1 MSVLVVGLSH
11 RTAPVSLL
19 ERVAI
24 SGDALVKLLQDVSTA
39 EPVAEA
45 LLLSTCNRVELYA
58 DVDRFHGGVADL
70 SGLLARHT
78 GVAIDELTPHL
89 YVHYEER
96 AVHHLFSVACG
107 LDSMVIGEGQIL
119 GQLKSSLA
127 LAQESG
133 SAGRVLNELAQQ
145 ALRVG
150 KRAHSE
156 TDIDRAGQS
165 LVTVALE
172 QADAAGADVGGS
184 RTLVVGAGSMS
195 ALAATTLQRQGAG
208 NIVVTNRTYER
219 AEHLADQVGG
229 RAVPIS
235 ALPEALAAADL
246 VISCTGA
253 TGLVISAADIEA
265 VVASRGERAVDRP
278 LVLIDLALPRDIDP
292 AVRGLDGVHLID
304 LELLADAGTG
314 AAGTAD
320 VDVVRRL
327 VGDEV
332 AEFATAQRALTVT
345 PTVVALRA
353 MAADVVRSELER
365 LAGRTPDLDA
375 KERGEVEQTV
385 RRIVDKLLHAP
396 TVRVK
401 QLASEPGGASYAEAL
416 RTLFDLGQG
425 PMAAVSR
432 ADLGAAGTAAPDAR
446 VDVGQVLDADVTR
459 DTGAPSGVGGRNGRS
474 GVGGRNGRSEGGAA

>member
-19 ERVAI
+19 ERVAVA
-24 SGDALVKLLQDVSTA
+24 GDTQAKLLRDIAGA

-45 LLLSTCNRVELYA
+45 LVLSTCNRVELYA

-70 SGLLARHT
+70 SGLLAQHT
-78 GVAIDELTPHL
+78 GVGIDELTPHL

-107 LDSMVIGEGQIL
+107 LDSMVVGEGQIL
-119 GQLKSSLA
+119 GQLKTSLA
-127 LAQESG
+127 LAQEYDT
-133 SAGRVLNELAQQ
+133 AGRVLNDLAQQ

-172 QADAAGADVGGS
+172 RVEEAVRPVEGS

-195 ALAATTLQRQGAG
+195 ALAATTLQRRHAG
-208 NIVVTNRTYER
+208 NIVITNRTYER

-229 RAVPIS
+229 RAVPIA
-235 ALPEALAAADL
+235 ALPDALAGADL

-253 TGLVISAADIEA
+253 TGLVITAAEVEQVLA
-265 VVASRGERAVDRP
+265 QRRERGAEHP
-278 LVLIDLALPRDIDP
+278 LVLVDLALPRDVDP
-292 AVRGLDGVHLID
+292 EVHGLDGVHVID
-304 LELLADAGTG
+304 LELLADLGSG
-314 AAGTAD
+314 AQGTAD

-327 VGDEV
+327 VADEV
-332 AEFATAQRALTVT
+332 AEFANAQRAQVVT

-365 LAGRTPDLDA
+365 LAGRTPDLDPKA
-375 KERGEVEQTV
+375 RGEVEQTV
-385 RRIVDKLLHAP
+385 HRIVDKLLHAP

-401 QLASEPGGASYAEAL
+401 QLAGEPGGVSYAEAL
-416 RTLFDLGQG
+416 RTLFGLGPG

-432 ADLGAAGTAAPDAR
+432 ADVAVETAVADGA
-446 VDVGQVLDADVTR
+446 
-459 DTGAPSGVGGRNGRS
+459 GAEIPRQA
-474 GVGGRNGRSEGGAA
+474 EGGAA

>member
-19 ERVAI
+19 ERVAVA
-24 SGDALVKLLQDVSTA
+24 GDGQAKLLQDMAAA
-39 EPVAEA
+39 ESVAEA
-45 LLLSTCNRVELYA
+45 FLLSTCNRVELYA
-58 DVDRFHGGVADL
+58 DVDRFHGGVSDL

-78 GVAIDELTPHL
+78 GVPLEELTPHL

-119 GQLKSSLA
+119 GQLKTSLA
-127 LAQESG
+127 LAQEYDT
-133 SAGRVLNELAQQ
+133 AGRVLNDLVQQ

-165 LVTVALE
+165 LVTVGLE
-172 QADAAGADVGGS
+172 QAELVGGHVGGT

-208 NIVVTNRTYER
+208 TILITNRTYER

-229 RAVPIS
+229 RAVPMA
-235 ALPEALAAADL
+235 ALQDALTSADL

-253 TGLVISAADIEA
+253 TGLVVTAADIEA
-265 VVASRGERAVDRP
+265 VLEARRERGVDRP
-278 LVLIDLALPRDIDP
+278 LVLIDLALPRDVD
-292 AVRGLDGVHLID
+292 ARVRDMDGVHLID
-304 LELLADAGTG
+304 LEVLADVGTG
-314 AAGTAD
+314 AHGTVD

-332 AEFATAQRALTVT
+332 AEFAAAQRAQAVT

-353 MAADVVRSELER
+353 MAADVVRGELER
-365 LAGRTPDLDA
+365 LAGRTPDLGA
-375 KERGEVEQTV
+375 KERGEVELTI

-401 QLASEPGGASYAEAL
+401 QLAGEPGGASYAEAL
-416 RTLFDLGQG
+416 RTLFDLGPG

-432 ADLGAAGTAAPDAR
+432 ADVGADADI
-446 VDVGQVLDADVTR
+446 DVAQVLDADLSS
-459 DTGAPSGVGGRNGRS
+459 GASAG
-474 GVGGRNGRSEGGAA
+474 EAGAA

>member
-19 ERVAI
+19 ERVAVA
-24 SGDALVKLLQDVSTA
+24 GDAQAKLLQDMAAA

-58 DVDRFHGGVADL
+58 DVDRFHGGVSDL

-78 GVAIDELTPHL
+78 GVGLEELTPHL

-107 LDSMVIGEGQIL
+107 LDSMVVGEGQIL
-119 GQLKSSLA
+119 GQLKTSLA
-127 LAQESG
+127 LAQEYDT
-133 SAGRVLNELAQQ
+133 AGRVLNDLAQQ

-165 LVTVALE
+165 LVTVGLE
-172 QADAAGADVGGS
+172 QAELVGGHVGGR

-208 NIVVTNRTYER
+208 TILVTNRTYER

-229 RAVPIS
+229 RAVPMA
-235 ALPEALAAADL
+235 ALQDALTSADL

-253 TGLVISAADIEA
+253 TGLVISAADVEA
-265 VVASRGERAVDRP
+265 VVEARHERGVDRP
-278 LVLIDLALPRDIDP
+278 LVLIDLALPRDID
-292 AVRGLDGVHLID
+292 ARVRDMDGVHLID
-304 LELLADAGTG
+304 LELLADVGTG
-314 AAGTAD
+314 AHGTAD

-332 AEFATAQRALTVT
+332 AEFAAAQRAQAVT

-353 MAADVVRSELER
+353 MAADVVRAELER

-375 KERGEVEQTV
+375 KERGEVEQTI

-401 QLASEPGGASYAEAL
+401 QLAGEPGGASYAEAL
-416 RTLFDLGQG
+416 RTLFDLGPG

-432 ADLGAAGTAAPDAR
+432 ADVGADGDMDVAQVLGADLSSGAVAG
-446 VDVGQVLDADVTR
+446 
-459 DTGAPSGVGGRNGRS
+459 
-474 GVGGRNGRSEGGAA
+474 EGGAA

>member
-19 ERVAI
+19 ERVSV
-24 SGDALVKLLQDVSTA
+24 SGDTQTKLLRDIAGA

-70 SGLLARHT
+70 SGLLAQHT
-78 GVAIDELTPHL
+78 GVGIDELTPHL

-107 LDSMVIGEGQIL
+107 LDSMVVGEGQIL
-119 GQLKSSLA
+119 GQLKTALA
-127 LAQESG
+127 LAQEQDT
-133 SAGRVLNELAQQ
+133 AGRVLNDLAQQ

-165 LVTVALE
+165 LVTVALARAE
-172 QADAAGADVGGS
+172 ELVRPVAGA

-195 ALAATTLQRQGAG
+195 SLAAATLQRQHAG

-229 RAVPIS
+229 RAVPMT
-235 ALPEALAAADL
+235 ALPDAIAAADV

-253 TGLVISAADIEA
+253 TGLVITAAEVERVLEA
-265 VVASRGERAVDRP
+265 RRDRGAEYP
-278 LVLIDLALPRDIDP
+278 LVLIDLALPRDVDP
-292 AVRGLDGVHLID
+292 EVHGMDGVHVID
-304 LELLADAGTG
+304 LELLADLGSG
-314 AAGTAD
+314 MQGTAD

-327 VGDEV
+327 VADEV
-332 AEFATAQRALTVT
+332 AEFANAQRAQVVT

-353 MAADVVRSELER
+353 MAADVVRGELER
-365 LAGRTPDLDA
+365 LAGRTPELDA
-375 KERGEVEQTV
+375 KERAEVEQTV

-396 TVRVK
+396 TVRMR
-401 QLASEPGGASYAEAL
+401 QLAGEPGGASYAEAL
-416 RTLFDLGQG
+416 RTLFDLGPG

-432 ADLGAAGTAAPDAR
+432 AD
-446 VDVGQVLDADVTR
+446 VD
-459 DTGAPSGVGGRNGRS
+459 SGSASAEGDPR
-474 GVGGRNGRSEGGAA
+474 EGGAE

>member
-11 RTAPVSLL
+11 RTAPVRLL

-58 DVDRFHGGVADL
+58 DVDRFHGGVSDL

-78 GVAIDELTPHL
+78 GVAIEELTPHL

-107 LDSMVIGEGQIL
+107 LDSMVVGEGQIL
-119 GQLKSSLA
+119 GQLKSALA

-165 LVTVALE
+165 LVTVGLE
-172 QADAAGADVGGS
+172 QAEAAGGHVGGS
-184 RTLVVGAGSMS
+184 RALVVGAGSMS

-208 NIVVTNRTYER
+208 NIVITNRTYER

-229 RAVPIS
+229 RAIPIS
-235 ALPEALAAADL
+235 ALPEALAGSDL

-265 VVASRGERAVDRP
+265 VMASRRERSVDRP

-292 AVRGLDGVHLID
+292 AVCDLDGVHLVD
-304 LELLADAGTG
+304 LELLADVGSG
-314 AAGTAD
+314 ASGTAD

-327 VGDEV
+327 VCDEV
-332 AEFATAQRALTVT
+332 AEFATAQRALAVT
-345 PTVVALRA
+345 PTVVALRS

-365 LAGRTPDLDA
+365 LAGRTPDLHA
-375 KERGEVEQTV
+375 KQRGEVEQTI

-401 QLASEPGGASYAEAL
+401 QLAAEPGGASYAEAL
-416 RTLFDLGQG
+416 RTLFDLGPG

-432 ADLGAAGTAAPDAR
+432 ADLGTEGTAAPDAGI
-446 VDVGQVLDADVTR
+446 DVAQVLGADVPR
-459 DTGAPSGVGGRNGRS
+459 ENSGSIESS
-474 GVGGRNGRSEGGAA
+474 GGGAA